1 MKRDWRVIQT
11 VLEHV
16 EKGDL
21 RAYMKDGLFRDEL
34 DITEEDFCG
43 HIEILGDAGILRNVT
58 VTRDHQGEIR
68 FCSVEKAF
76 ITMAGHDLL
85 DALRD
90 QTVWKRIKDKSKAVG
105 VSISWEFIK
114 AAIPVIMKELVK

>member
-1 MKRDWRVIQT
+1 MKRDWRVVQV

-21 RAYMKDGLFRDEL
+21 KAYMKDGLFRDEL
-34 DITEEDFCG
+34 GITEDDFCG

-68 FCSVEKAF
+68 FCSTEKAF

-114 AAIPVIMKELVK
+114 AAIPVIMKELVN